1 MDNFDINNF
10 EDELSWDLLCEGNT
24 KGVFQLESNLGRKWA
39 KEIKPRNI
47 KELGALISLI
57 RPGTLLA
64 KDANGKSMT
73 QVYADRKAGKP
84 DSPVE
89 YLHES
94 LEPILKETYGVLVYQ
109 EQSMLIAQQLAGFDL
124 READALRK
132 AIGKKKADLMEEVKK
147 KFVAGAEK
155 QGTVTKQIAEEI
167 FSWIEKSSRYAF
179 NKSHAIAYAFDA
191 YWMAYCKANRPQK
204 FYEVCLNRAER
215 KPKPDEERKE
225 LIMDAKRFGWDVIP
239 PRLNFLHT
247 NFTLCPNSNKIFFG
261 LRHLKH
267 VGTKEVEKI
276 QEFMKSNDISQY
288 TWMDCLVKIIGG
300 LKINKRASISL
311 ISVGA
316 FNGPN
321 NRMSRQKM
329 LYEFDSWRQ
338 LTDTERRM
346 ISENHRSGKVELY
359 SRDLS
364 DAVGHM
370 MRTNKVNVR
379 RVTTVA
385 DIKES
390 LEKPF
395 YNLEDRASTIAIAE
409 EKFMSCAL
417 TCTKIDG
424 IDIVNSTSSCKDI
437 ANGLITG
444 KANIAVEIVNIKVV
458 KTKRGKNPGQTMAFL
473 TVEDGTGS
481 LDSVTVFPET
491 FEKHKDVLIE
501 TNTVLITGEMSKRDK
516 GSIIANVIK
525 QI

>member
-1 MDNFDINNF
+1 MNFDINDFYN
-10 EDELSWDLLCEGNT
+10 ELAWDLLCEGNT

-39 KEIKPRNI
+39 KEIKPRSM

-64 KDANGKSMT
+64 KDSNGKSMT

-109 EQSMLIAQQLAGFDL
+109 EQSMMIAQQLAGFDL

-147 KFVAGAEK
+147 KFVIGAEK
-155 QGTVTKQIAEEI
+155 TGIVTKEIAEEI

-179 NKSHAIAYAFDA
+179 NKSHAISYAFDA
-191 YWMAYCKANRPQK
+191 YWTAYCKANSPQK

-215 KPKPDEERKE
+215 KPFPDEERKE
-225 LIMDAKRFGWDVIP
+225 VIMDARRFGWEVVP
-239 PRLNFLHT
+239 PRLNFMHT
-247 NFTLCPNSNKIFFG
+247 NFTMCENSNKIFFG

-276 QEFMKSNDISQY
+276 QELIGTTDISQY
-288 TWMDCLVKIIGG
+288 TWMDCLVKIIHE

-321 NRMSRQKM
+321 NRMNRQKM
-329 LYEFDSWRQ
+329 LYEFDSWKQ
-338 LTDTERRM
+338 LSAREQGAIAD
-346 ISENHRSGKVELY
+346 NQNSGDPAFY

-364 DAVGHM
+364 DAVEHM
-370 MRTNKVNVR
+370 MSTIKINSR
-379 RVTTVA
+379 RITSVK
-385 DIKES
+385 DIKDS
-390 LEKPF
+390 LDKPF

-424 IDIVNSTSSCKDI
+424 IDIVSSTSSCKDI
-437 ANGLITG
+437 ANGVITG
-444 KANIAVEIVNIKVV
+444 KANLAVEIVNIKVIT
-458 KTKRGKNPGQTMAFL
+458 TKKGDTMAFL

-491 FEKHKDVLIE
+491 FETYKDLLVEKNTILI
-501 TNTVLITGEMSKRDK
+501 NGEMSKRDK
-516 GSIIANVIK
+516 GSIIANIIK